1 MVPFKGTAPYCS
13 ILSAVNTHHC
23 AEFRFYEELNDF
35 LSPEKRKVAFDYPL
49 QRRAS
54 VKDIIEALGVPHT
67 EVEVILAN
75 GESVDFSYIVG
86 DGDRISVYP
95 VFESLDI
102 RPLLKL
108 RERPL
113 RQPRFVLDCHLGRLA
128 RYLRHLGFD
137 TLYRN
142 DYKDDRLAEI
152 SADEHRILLTRDRD
166 LLKRRI
172 VGHGYCVRSHDPRK
186 QLDEVLARFD
196 LYADIKPFG
205 RCTGCNGMVV
215 AVAKNDILDRLE
227 AGTRQYYDEFWQCGS
242 CDRIYWEGS
251 HFEKMILLID
261 ELHRMHRRR

>member
-1 MVPFKGTAPYCS
+1 M
-13 ILSAVNTHHC
+13 NTDHR

-35 LSPEKRKVAFDYPL
+35 LPPEKRKVAFDYPL

-75 GESVDFSYIVG
+75 GTSVDFGYIVE

-95 VFESLDI
+95 MFESLDI

-108 RERPL
+108 RELPL

-128 RYLRHLGFD
+128 RYLRHLGLD

-142 DYKDDRLAEI
+142 DYDDDQLAAI
-152 SADEHRILLTRDRD
+152 SAGEHRILLTRDRD

-172 VGHGYCVRSHDPRK
+172 VNHGYFVRSHDPRR

-196 LYADIKPFG
+196 LYAEIKPFG
-205 RCTGCNGMVV
+205 RCTRCNGRV
-215 AVAKNDILDRLE
+215 ATVDKHSILDQLE
-227 AGTRQYYDEFWQCGS
+227 PKTLRYYDQFWRCDS
-242 CDRIYWEGS
+242 CHQIYWEGS
-251 HFEKMILLID
+251 HFAKMQLLID
-261 ELHRMHRRR
+261 ELLPQNRRR